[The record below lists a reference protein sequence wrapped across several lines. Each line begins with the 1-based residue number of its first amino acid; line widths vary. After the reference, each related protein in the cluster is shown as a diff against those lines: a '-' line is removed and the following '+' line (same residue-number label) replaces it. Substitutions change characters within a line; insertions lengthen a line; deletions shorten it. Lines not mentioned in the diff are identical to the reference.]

1 MDSFEWGDFTN
12 TLASWKN
19 QQQEIQESLL
29 ISKSN
34 GCHYGSDENMSIS
47 EYIFS
52 PIQQLQ
58 KTEPSYV
65 LLPSDNISQMIQQLG
80 NSNWNLSMMAPKST
94 SRPNYEMI
102 DPQNCLSAELGLEN
116 GQVFRGLEE
125 IKDGISTLETID
137 CLLSATNS
145 QTDTSVEDDGISMF
159 FSDCKTLWNP
169 NSSALIKSDF
179 IAE

>member
-12 TLASWKN
+12 TSTSWRN

-29 ISKSN
+29 ISESN
-34 GCHYGSDENMSIS
+34 GCHYGSDEKISIS

-52 PIQQLQ
+52 PIQQQQ
-58 KTEPSYV
+58 KTEPSSV
-65 LLPSDNISQMIQQLG
+65 LSPYDNISQMIQQLG

-94 SRPNYEMI
+94 SRPNYKMI

-116 GQVFRGLEE
+116 GQVFGGLEE
-125 IKDGISTLETID
+125 IKARISTLETID

-145 QTDTSVEDDGISMF
+145 QTDTSLHEFNISSNGKYGKTMEDD
-159 FSDCKTLWNP
+159 D
-169 NSSALIKSDF
+169 DD
-179 IAE
+179 